1 MTGMFTFVLIRRS
14 ILAALL
20 ISLNLGLCEAMESP
34 PGVGEILS
42 LTADIEDGRSR
53 FGSCTN
59 CHGTEGWG
67 SYSGAYPQIAGQH
80 ASVLIKQL
88 LDISAGRRNNTE
100 MLPAARQLFNQGPQ
114 ALANVAAYIAS
125 LKMNPDPGVGDADD
139 DELGSA
145 SITFQKACSTCHGEK
160 GEGNADKVVPLLQ
173 GQNHEYLL
181 RQLQRIQAGERKN
194 ANPEMRDLIRRLPEQ
209 ELELLATYIARLEP
223 PENKLGPYNWINPDF
238 LK

>member
-1 MTGMFTFVLIRRS
+1 MTGIFPFVLIRRA
-14 ILAALL
+14 ILTTLL
-20 ISLNLGLCEAMESP
+20 VSLKLSLCEALASSSEIDQ
-34 PGVGEILS
+34 ILS
-42 LTADIEDGRSR
+42 FTPDIEDGRSR
-53 FGSCTN
+53 FGSCIH

-100 MLPAARQLFNQGPQ
+100 MLPAARQLVNQGPQ
-114 ALANVAAYIAS
+114 ALANVAAYISS

-139 DELGSA
+139 DELERA
-145 SITFQKACSTCHGEK
+145 STTFQKVCSTCHGET
-160 GEGNADKVVPLLQ
+160 GDGNADKVVPLLQ

-181 RQLQRIQAGERKN
+181 RQLRRIKVGERKN
-194 ANPEMRDLIRRLPEQ
+194 ANPEMRELIRRLPER

-223 PENKLGPYNWINPDF
+223 PQNKLGPYNWVNPDF
-238 LK
+238 AK